1 MTMKHDDL
9 CKVRH
14 VSYGE
19 GRVIQ
24 IRQEMGSLCCNDD
37 HDEDEDVNDDA
48 DDNLVTR
55 DTTII
60 DHDQT

>member
-1 MTMKHDDL
+1 
-9 CKVRH
+9 
-14 VSYGE
+14 
-19 GRVIQ
+19 
-24 IRQEMGSLCCNDD
+24 MGSLCCNDD
-37 HDEDEDVNDDA
+37 QDGDDDVNDDA